1 MCLSPFRL
9 GILLLATLLLACAI
23 PGVVRLSSRPKSA
36 PSRKA
41 AATPRGPALDLRGN
55 PVDPLEQVNSRAVV
69 LLFLGIDCPIS
80 NQYAPEIRRI
90 HDDYAAKGVRIWVV
104 YPDADT
110 PSQDI
115 LKHQA
120 EYQLPADVLRDP
132 AHSLVGLSQVKVTP
146 EAAVFLPGKRL
157 IYHGRIDNRHVD
169 LGSSRPEPTEH
180 DLRQLLERIV
190 QGAAVAPTSTRAV
203 GCYIQPVE

>member
-1 MCLSPFRL
+1 MRFSPFGL
-9 GILLLATLLLACAI
+9 GILLLAALLLACAI
-23 PGVVRLSSRPKSA
+23 PGVVWLGSHRYSM

-41 AATPRGPALDLRGN
+41 GDIPHGPAVDLRGN
-55 PVDPLEQVNSRAVV
+55 PVDPLAQVNGRAVV

-90 HDDYAAKGVRIWVV
+90 YHDYAPKGVKIWVV
-104 YPDADT
+104 YPGADT
-110 PSQDI
+110 PTQDI

-120 EYQLPADVLRDP
+120 EYQLPPDVLRDP

-169 LGSSRPEPTEH
+169 LGNSRPEATEH
-180 DLRQLLERIV
+180 DLRRLLELIV
-190 QGAAVAPTSTRAV
+190 QGTAVSPTSTRAV